1 MTPQPQPTLTRSK
14 WRKLP
19 TICGV
24 LLSIAF
30 SGSTIVK
37 ADDELETAVSV
48 LTSIATRIRVIS
60 EKCRIPVDPMLEG
73 RIAEALAPLVEI
85 SISDLITQLARSR
98 DIEQRLRGGACQAD
112 EDVDYLNT
120 LNTIYKISIKD
131 LKDLVSA
138 RRDG

>member
-1 MTPQPQPTLTRSK
+1 MTPQPQPALARSK

-37 ADDELETAVSV
+37 ANDEVETAVSV

-60 EKCRIPVDPMLEG
+60 EKCRIPVDSMLEG

-98 DIEQRLRGGACQAD
+98 DIEQRLHGGACQAD

-131 LKDLVSA
+131 LQDLVSA